1 MSHLRDC
8 ICEWGTAQYLKV
20 IWKERLCAGFHP
32 VISLSDTLILGSPHS
47 EWARIINPAKE
58 ESVFWTAVLS
68 WKMHQANIS
77 LTLQTPVW
85 KANKTQL
92 LKQKRRPRSWGLAGH
107 SCVLSCCVQPGVPT
121 GTSGSPKPTGAQL
134 GLMQLSPGKEES
146 LLLPSYLMAGNEHT
160 RKDPRE
166 DRKDEGLS

>member
-47 EWARIINPAKE
+47 GWARIINPAKK

-77 LTLQTPVW
+77 LPLQTPVW

-92 LKQKRRPRSWGLAGH
+92 LKQKKRPSAWGLAGH
-107 SCVLSCCVQPGVPT
+107 SCVLQLLHPARCSHRYLRVT
-121 GTSGSPKPTGAQL
+121 KTHWGTAGLNVLDKHCLSNGRQWTYQKGSQGRQERWRT
-134 GLMQLSPGKEES
+134 
-146 LLLPSYLMAGNEHT
+146 
-160 RKDPRE
+160 
-166 DRKDEGLS
+166 